1 MRWYKTGDIGKFWDN
16 GVIEFLGR
24 KDFQVKING
33 HRIECGEIEAQLREM
48 TEVSDAVVMPVS
60 VGGGKILVA
69 FINYIFSAPNQQMCL
84 LQNDKRIKI
93 QSFLEERLIDYMI
106 PTNFVEVSR
115 IPLSENGKVNRKKL
129 LEDYMRVIG
138 TQKYD
143 DNTQMCDGEKR
154 LAAIW
159 KQVLNLS
166 LIHI

>member
-69 FINYIFSAPNQQMCL
+69 FINYIFS
-84 LQNDKRIKI
+84 
-93 QSFLEERLIDYMI
+93 
-106 PTNFVEVSR
+106 VVSK
-115 IPLSENGKVNRKKL
+115 ENYIIL
-129 LEDYMRVIG
+129 Y
-138 TQKYD
+138 
-143 DNTQMCDGEKR
+143 
-154 LAAIW
+154 
-159 KQVLNLS
+159 
-166 LIHI
+166 